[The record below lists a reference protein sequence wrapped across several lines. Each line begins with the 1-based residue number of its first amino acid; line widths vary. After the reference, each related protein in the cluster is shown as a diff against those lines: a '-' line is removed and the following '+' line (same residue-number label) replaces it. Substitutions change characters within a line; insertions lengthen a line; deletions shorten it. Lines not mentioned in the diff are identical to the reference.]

1 MFFTPL
7 SQALRLIIHLGEPL
21 PENKL
26 EEFSFS
32 YGALALFFVLPYLPM
47 MWTNGVGASTG
58 MFVPA
63 LAVGATG
70 VLEALPVSCPAAN
83 AVCTPDVVIR
93 LLISSTS

>member
-21 PENKL
+21 PEAKL

-32 YGALALFFVLPYLPM
+32 YGALALFFVLPYALM

-70 VLEALPVSCPAAN
+70 VLQDSPCLAQLHPLV
-83 AVCTPDVVIR
+83 DH
-93 LLISSTS
+93 STY